1 MPVSSPVD
9 RSVWEIDPLRDAFLA
24 RELEGRRFNKAQ
36 EDAWI
41 SDIAG
46 LVKDDVRAVRPPLR
60 HGTCDFDFPITNA
73 S

>member
-1 MPVSSPVD
+1 MSVSSPVD

-24 RELEGRRFNKAQ
+24 RELEGRRFNKKQ
-36 EDAWI
+36 EDAWN
-41 SDIAG
+41 SNIAE
-46 LVKDDVRAVRPPLR
+46 LVKDNVHAVRLPLR